1 MTIRT
6 LRRFD
11 LALRRRESLGG
22 ILDRL
27 AQLHGDRRMVTEH
40 DSGRVLTFRDAAEL
54 VADWSERLASEVA
67 PGEPVVVAT
76 PNGYDQFLLSL
87 AVARAGGLPAPVND
101 QMREREIRHVVAD
114 SGARLVLR
122 RAGDVP
128 TTRGVVPSSVP
139 AAGDAAALFY
149 TSGTT
154 GEPKGATLTHRSLV
168 GQTAGATLFP
178 AHLRHDE
185 VVAGLPVAHIM
196 GFAVYLGVATA
207 GVPVYCFERFQPD
220 EVLDVIE
227 ERHPSAFVGVPA
239 MYRMLFEAGA
249 ARHDLSSVRVWMS
262 GADVMPPELAKEFKR
277 YGATVTLPLVGPI
290 GEAAFVEGYGMVEV
304 GGGVA
309 AKVSL
314 PGISLGVGDSLG
326 FRLPGYRFR
335 VVDDDGEDVSMGEV
349 GELWIKGPGVLTG
362 YWNAPGATAEALSD
376 DGWLRTGDL
385 VRSGPLG
392 TIVFAG
398 RRKHLIKSGGF
409 SVYPLEVETALEQ
422 HPEVVEA
429 AVVGLPD
436 PKLGELPVAV
446 VRLTPGA
453 TVGPAE
459 LGDWAADRL
468 AHYKA
473 PRRILI
479 VDELPRNG
487 SEKVRKDQL
496 AELFG

>member
-1 MTIRT
+1 
-6 LRRFD
+6 
-11 LALRRRESLGG
+11 
-22 ILDRL
+22 
-27 AQLHGDRRMVTEH
+27 
-40 DSGRVLTFRDAAEL
+40 
-54 VADWSERLASEVA
+54 
-67 PGEPVVVAT
+67 
-76 PNGYDQFLLSL
+76 
-87 AVARAGGLPAPVND
+87 
-101 QMREREIRHVVAD
+101 
-114 SGARLVLR
+114 
-122 RAGDVP
+122 
-128 TTRGVVPSSVP
+128 
-139 AAGDAAALFY
+139 
-149 TSGTT
+149 
-154 GEPKGATLTHRSLV
+154 
-168 GQTAGATLFP
+168 
-178 AHLRHDE
+178 
-185 VVAGLPVAHIM
+185 
-196 GFAVYLGVATA
+196 
-207 GVPVYCFERFQPD
+207 
-220 EVLDVIE
+220 
-227 ERHPSAFVGVPA
+227 
-239 MYRMLFEAGA
+239 
-249 ARHDLSSVRVWMS
+249 
-262 GADVMPPELAKEFKR
+262 LAKEFKR
-277 YGATVTLPLVGPI
+277 YGATVTLPLVGPL

-398 RRKHLIKSGGF
+398 RRKYLIKSGGF
-409 SVYPLEVETALEQ
+409 SVYPLEVETVLEQ

-446 VRLTPGA
+446 VRLAPGA
-453 TVGPAE
+453 AVGPAE

-473 PRRILI
+473 PRRVLI

>member
-6 LRRFD
+6 IRRLD

-27 AQLHGDRRMVTEH
+27 AALHGDRRMVTEH
-40 DSGRVLTFRDAAEL
+40 GSGRVLTFRDAAVL
-54 VADWSERLASEVA
+54 VAEWSERLASVIA

-76 PNGYDQFLLSL
+76 PNGYDQLLLSL

-114 SGARLVLR
+114 AGASLVLR
-122 RAGDVP
+122 RAADVP
-128 TTRGVVPSSVP
+128 ATKGVVPVTTP
-139 AAGDAAALFY
+139 EPGDAAALFY

-154 GEPKGATLTHRSLV
+154 GAPKGATLTHRSLV
-168 GQTAGATLFP
+168 GQAAGATMFP
-178 AHLRHDE
+178 AHLRNDE

-196 GFAVYLGVATA
+196 GFAAYLAIAIA
-207 GVPVYCFERFQPD
+207 GVPVYCFERFRAG

-249 ARHDLSSVRVWMS
+249 ARRDLTSIRIWMS

-277 YGATVTLPLVGPI
+277 FGATVTLPVIGAV

-309 AKVSL
+309 AKVSP

-335 VVDDDGEDVSMGEV
+335 VVDDDDRDVSLGEV
-349 GELWIKGPGVLTG
+349 GELWVKGPGLLRG
-362 YWNAPGATAEALSD
+362 YWNAPDATAEALTD

-392 TIVFAG
+392 TVVFAG
-398 RRKHLIKSGGF
+398 RRKHLIKSGGY
-409 SVYPLEVETALEQ
+409 SVYPLEVETVLEQ
-422 HPEVVEA
+422 HPDVIEA
-429 AVVGLPD
+429 AVVGVPD
-436 PKLGELPVAV
+436 PKLGELPMAA
-446 VRLTPGA
+446 VRLVPDA

-459 LGDWAADRL
+459 LADWAADRL

-473 PRRILI
+473 PRRIVV
-479 VDELPRNG
+479 VDDLPRNAT
-487 SEKVRKDQL
+487 EKVRKDQL
-496 AELFG
+496 AELFD